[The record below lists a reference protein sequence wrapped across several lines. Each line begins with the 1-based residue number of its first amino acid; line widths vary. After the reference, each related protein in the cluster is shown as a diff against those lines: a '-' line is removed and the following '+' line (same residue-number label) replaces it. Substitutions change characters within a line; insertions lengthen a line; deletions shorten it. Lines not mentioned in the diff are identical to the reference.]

1 MSRRPD
7 DLIRLSEAE
16 ADRLA
21 RLYMEA
27 EREILLQIDRAMARG
42 NDLRYL
48 RSMLDNV
55 QVILEDLLTGN
66 RQWCEEAIPR
76 VYIEAAKFAD
86 EMVGKATGGFGAIHQ
101 QAVQVLA
108 ENTFNRLESVRQVIG
123 RRAEDWYRQYALETT
138 RQSIIGYK
146 TWKQV
151 AAEYRDKLRAHGITG
166 FTDSRGREWNMKT
179 YAEMVA
185 RTTTMEAHLTGTANR
200 LLEHGHDLV
209 KVSSHA
215 GSCEKC
221 APWQG
226 KILSL
231 TGRTPGYPTLEE
243 ARAEGLFHPNCRHA
257 YSLYIDLD
265 SEIEALERK
274 GVSVRDDNDPR
285 ADGKAQ
291 QDIGSSIPVE
301 SISAAAKQ
309 GIAKAMSEA
318 LAHGLRTDTE
328 CLLTID
334 ASTGQPV
341 YEQVNGAA
349 NYVQFPAALIE
360 FLRRAD
366 RGSVVLVQNH
376 PSNSSLSSADLGTMA
391 GYDSIKGM
399 FVVGHDG
406 TKYYV
411 GKKDTQLTVEAVLQ
425 RYEKFARQYYDEY
438 YRLVK
443 AKRMTPEQAS
453 KEFSHRV
460 LESLAEE
467 LDLEYRRWDTP

>member
-1 MSRRPD
+1 VSRRPD
-7 DLIRLSEAE
+7 DLIRLSE

-55 QVILEDLLTGN
+55 QAILENLLTGN

-86 EMVGKATGGFGAIHQ
+86 EMVGKAAGGFGAIHQ

-151 AAEYRDKLRAHGITG
+151 ATDFRDRLRTEGITG
-166 FTDSRGREWNMKT
+166 FQDARGRNWNMKT

-200 LLEHGHDLV
+200 LLEHGYDLV
-209 KVSSHA
+209 RISSHA

-226 KILSL
+226 KVLSL
-231 TGRTPGYPTLEE
+231 TGKTPGYPTLED
-243 ARAEGLFHPNCRHA
+243 ARADGLFHPNRRHA
-257 YSLYIDLD
+257 YSLYVDLD
-265 SEIEALERK
+265 AEIEVTERETTFAK
-274 GVSVRDDNDPR
+274 GDDSNS
-285 ADGKAQ
+285 GEVQ
-291 QDIGSSIPVE
+291 QDIGSAVPVDSIP
-301 SISAAAKQ
+301 SAAKR
-309 GIAKAMSEA
+309 GISKALAEA
-318 LAHGLRTDTE
+318 LAHGARTGAE
-328 CLLTID
+328 CLLTLD
-334 ASTGQPV
+334 TSTGQPA
-341 YEQVNGAA
+341 YERVDGTA
-349 NYVQFPAALIE
+349 YSVQFPETFIE
-360 FLRRAD
+360 FLRKAD
-366 RGSVVLVQNH
+366 RGSVILIHNH
-376 PSNSSLSSADLGTMA
+376 PSSSSFSNADLRTLA

-406 TKYYV
+406 TKYYA
-411 GKKDTQLTVEAVLQ
+411 GKRDAQVTVETMLKT
-425 RYEKFARQYYDEY
+425 YEKFARQYYDEY
-438 YRLVK
+438 YRLVN
-443 AKRMTPEQAS
+443 ANRITPEQAS

-460 LESLAEE
+460 LESLAAE